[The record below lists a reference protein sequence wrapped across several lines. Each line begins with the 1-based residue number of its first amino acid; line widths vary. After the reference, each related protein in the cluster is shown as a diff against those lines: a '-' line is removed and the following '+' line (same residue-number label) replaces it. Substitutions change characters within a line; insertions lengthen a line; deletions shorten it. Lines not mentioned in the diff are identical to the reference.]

1 MPISRQGGSGKG
13 CEPQVWKASI
23 LEGEVVLSHT
33 QWCSGLLLALCLGVT
48 LAVLGYHA
56 VLGTEPHLC
65 SILLPIPLCFGP
77 PHLEDARDR
86 TQGTES
92 PWADAVAGMGCGAH
106 RMVPLK
112 RTGSCRIM
120 DRRERSVCRGSL
132 AISMPSMMMRPVW

>member
-1 MPISRQGGSGKG
+1 MVLRTPLGS
-13 CEPQVWKASI
+13 
-23 LEGEVVLSHT
+23 
-33 QWCSGLLLALCLGVT
+33 
-48 LAVLGYHA
+48 VLGGNIGSA
-56 VLGTEPHLC
+56 GVSCSVGDRTSSVLGSPAY
-65 SILLPIPLCFGP
+65 PPLFWASSSGN
-77 PHLEDARDR
+77 ARDR